1 MATSEA
7 DCLDALREARER
19 LGESPTK
26 QQYED
31 LGLTPAASTI
41 LRVVGGW
48 NEAKEKAGLETYEQG
63 ENGGQSIEPK
73 PDCVELPEDKE
84 WETLSGQQRWYY
96 KNRDWRQEV
105 KNQRKARLRRWLY
118 EYKRDECECT
128 QCGESHPA
136 CLDFH
141 HVGEK
146 TMDISRMVNH
156 GFSRES
162 IREEMDSCVTIC
174 ANCHR
179 KEHYEIPD
187 TEHGK
192 WKSMTNSVNGNN

>member
-1 MATSEA
+1 MSTTEGE
-7 DCLDALREARER
+7 CLDALREAAER

-26 QQYED
+26 KQYVELD
-31 LGLTPAASTI
+31 VTPAASTI
-41 LRVVGGW
+41 LRVVGSW
-48 NEAKEKAGLETYEQG
+48 NEAKERAGLETYEQG

-73 PDCVELPEDKE
+73 PDWIDLPEDRE
-84 WETLSGQQRWYY
+84 WVALSGQQRWYY
-96 KNRDWRQEV
+96 KNRDWRKDV

-118 EYKRDECECT
+118 EYKRDECECAR
-128 QCGESHPA
+128 CGESHPA

-146 TMDISRMVNH
+146 TMDISRMVNQ

-162 IREEMDSCVTIC
+162 IREEMDACTIVC

-179 KEHYEIPD
+179 KEHYEIPG
-187 TEHGK
+187 TEHEK
-192 WKSMTNSVNGNN
+192 WKSSDDPSHAND